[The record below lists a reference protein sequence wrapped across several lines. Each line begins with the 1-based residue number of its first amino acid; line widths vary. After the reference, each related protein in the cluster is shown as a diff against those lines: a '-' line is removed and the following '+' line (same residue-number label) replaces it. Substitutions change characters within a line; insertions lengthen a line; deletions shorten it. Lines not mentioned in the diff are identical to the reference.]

1 MKKVIFVLLSAVL
14 CAGLWAQTPKAVG
27 TDYERKA
34 VHYID
39 GETNYVNSDVFFEL
53 NSVDRETGLENVQF
67 ALDNADFM
75 FYENPFQIVT

>member
-14 CAGLWAQTPKAVG
+14 CAGLWAQAPKAVG

-39 GETNYVNSDVFFEL
+39 GETNYVNSDVFL
-53 NSVDRETGLENVQF
+53 NLIPSTAKRVWK
-67 ALDNADFM
+67 M
-75 FYENPFQIVT
+75 FSLHWIMRTLCFTKTPFKF